1 VPSELAAFLAVYAA
15 VVSTAL
21 GVLRWIEFGE
31 SRRRIV
37 FSVVLSEIVEPILV
51 SLGGSKP
58 RDRRRRTLLAD
69 MLPADKALPSAIV
82 RE

>member
-1 VPSELAAFLAVYAA
+1 MPPELAAFLAVYAA

-58 RDRRRRTLLAD
+58 RDRRRTLLAD
-69 MLPADKALPSAIV
+69 MLPADKALPSAVV

>member
-1 VPSELAAFLAVYAA
+1 MPSELAAFLAVYAA

-31 SRRRIV
+31 SRRIV
-37 FSVVLSEIVEPILV
+37 FSLVLSEIVEPILV

-58 RDRRRRTLLAD
+58 RDRRRTLLGHA
-69 MLPADKALPSAIV
+69 A
-82 RE
+82 R